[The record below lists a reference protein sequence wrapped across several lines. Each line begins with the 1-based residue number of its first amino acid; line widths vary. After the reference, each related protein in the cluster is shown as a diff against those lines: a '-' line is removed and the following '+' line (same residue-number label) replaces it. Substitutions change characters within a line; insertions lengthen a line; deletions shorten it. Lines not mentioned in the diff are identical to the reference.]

1 MTTQAS
7 RPIAA
12 LRASLGRHS
21 DPCGAGAARR
31 GWRASE
37 LALSRILHR
46 QHPQLQH
53 AAGVCTGL
61 GALPGLV
68 RCQGDGGEL
77 AVPDKTVHRAAGS
90 RCTWPCAESTAR
102 PAGCDCPG
110 TGDTAPRGADQAR
123 SSACVN
129 DPRTCGTPRRAGELP
144 ISDQVPHF
152 EQVCTQG
159 FDIQPRVSR
168 PSSRARVHSHRHS
181 HR

>member
-1 MTTQAS
+1 MTTQFPVLLPHSVPVLADTATHVV
-7 RPIAA
+7 PA
-12 LRASLGRHS
+12 LLAEAGGRT
-21 DPCGAGAARR
+21 GATSNSSPPTSATPTHGGRM
-31 GWRASE
+31 
-37 LALSRILHR
+37 
-46 QHPQLQH
+46 
-53 AAGVCTGL
+53 
-61 GALPGLV
+61 
-68 RCQGDGGEL
+68 QG
-77 AVPDKTVHRAAGS
+77 PRVHRAAGS
-90 RCTWPCAESTAR
+90 RCTWPCAESTAW

-123 SSACVN
+123 SSAYVN

-152 EQVCTQG
+152 EQACNQG